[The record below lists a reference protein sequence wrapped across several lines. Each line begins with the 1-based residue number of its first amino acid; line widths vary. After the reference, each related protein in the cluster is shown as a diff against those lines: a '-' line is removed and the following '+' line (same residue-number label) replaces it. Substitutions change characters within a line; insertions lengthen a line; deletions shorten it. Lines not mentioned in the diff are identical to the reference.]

1 VDSTRNYDG
10 TLQVMLSPQ
19 ALSTMDLAN
28 LFLRE
33 VPTTIS
39 RHVTTEET
47 QGGQAI
53 VREVGTMFGPGDQ
66 EIIGSDTWYA
76 IDRKTMNAV
85 SQDAVSDF
93 ENAAKISDREGLVIG
108 FPIGTVAETY
118 EGWSS
123 DYQTTVAINY
133 VKEEERGGLNTYVFE
148 SQSPA
153 KETMDPE
160 MLAIF
165 PPAVPKALLVTL
177 AQSLDLPA
185 SMSERFAAILPDLP
199 DLVPLKY
206 TYEYETTYWVEPSTG
221 VLVDYGTHE
230 AYQAALSI
238 EGIPVPV
245 PLTPVFEQSYH
256 LSAASV
262 QDAAGDANDGKSQLQ
277 TFGTTIPILLGV
289 IGLVLAI
296 VGAFLLRR

>member
-1 VDSTRNYDG
+1 
-10 TLQVMLSPQ
+10 MLNPQ
-19 ALSTMDLAN
+19 ALATMDLAN

-53 VREVGTMFGPGDQ
+53 VREVATMFGPGDQ

-185 SMSERFAAILPDLP
+185 SMSERFAAILPELP
-199 DLVPLKY
+199 DPVLLKY